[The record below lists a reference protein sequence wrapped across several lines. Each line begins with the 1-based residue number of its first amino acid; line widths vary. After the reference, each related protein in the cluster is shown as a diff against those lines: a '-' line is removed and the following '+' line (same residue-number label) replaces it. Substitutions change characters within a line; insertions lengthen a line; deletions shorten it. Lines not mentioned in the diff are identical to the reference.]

1 LIYGCGVNF
10 VIVCM
15 RSYELDVDRT
25 ELISNGHNQPIPV
38 SMNIEDDAVVP
49 DKARTPIAILYLLR
63 RCPRGLP
70 CLVIPCL
77 QGLLGIGA

>member
-1 LIYGCGVNF
+1 
-10 VIVCM
+10 M

-49 DKARTPIAILYLLR
+49 DKARTPIAIL
-63 RCPRGLP
+63 
-70 CLVIPCL
+70 
-77 QGLLGIGA
+77 